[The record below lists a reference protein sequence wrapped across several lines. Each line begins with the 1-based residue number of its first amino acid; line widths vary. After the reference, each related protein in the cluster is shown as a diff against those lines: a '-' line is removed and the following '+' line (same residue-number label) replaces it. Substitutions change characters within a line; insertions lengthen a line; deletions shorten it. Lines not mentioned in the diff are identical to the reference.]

1 MSTLKLYKGTPLL
14 PDKNFC
20 VDDLSTYLA
29 TYAGTNLITIND
41 FQYIKHG
48 LSISIKIN
56 KGQAFLE
63 FSKAAND
70 FNYISI
76 QNTEDTYPVYYF
88 IISKRWIAKDTCQ
101 LVLKMDTLNTF
112 TLARSSFAI
121 SPRTLVDRE
130 MKDRYGFIG
139 TYTDADDYIDEYIIF
154 DHDIIRDYQGE
165 ANLAYNRKTITLR
178 WFDVNAK
185 KFTQEKVIEDV
196 ENLIVQNQII
206 RVYVHAPFLPVL
218 EYTLDYT
225 EVPEDVIV
233 VFSCNSTYLTF
244 TCVDVSDNILK
255 YYPYQ
260 LTLTLRRVIDRV
272 SEGLSPV
279 LFRNGETTI
288 QDITNFRQS
297 WYLVYKNRDDI
308 VASDFNQVNPVQ
320 CFLVGDNN
328 IDIGYSGGS
337 ETISVGSLQDGK
349 IYYIRKPTW
358 DASAVTPNDVSVED
372 ENGNSESTTI
382 SNAIRQMIYFYKSGN
397 DIVWGYVQGWDNNSW
412 YAHYV
417 EIGKTKFLI
426 PDTNPCLVGV
436 SSSLLDEVTKTN
448 YEAITTESY
457 MTLASSSVQIDGI
470 DDVDR
475 TSAKM
480 IKIIK
485 LPYCPLEMSYSGGI
499 FQFDRTKF
507 EYDSTD
513 EIDGIMLKDL
523 NISFSRSITSNVDS
537 PYSVYDNLDPTEVD
551 VNSPYQAKFESKL
564 YHSDY
569 YKPKFIYDSFAT
581 IFKLEFAKFDSGFE
595 SKLSFIFKMTST
607 INSKFLFQFV
617 NYTDIQEEDYPFTLP
632 VARNNEMT
640 LYNSQYLNYLR
651 TGYNYDV
658 KAKTRTEVGSWLGTT
673 LSAIGAIAS
682 FASSSVTGAAGIA
695 AGVGLATATTS
706 QFANSI
712 IQTANAEANF
722 EAKQTQLKN
731 QAANVAGSDD
741 VDLMSYYT
749 GNRAKFM
756 IYKLS
761 PRMEKAMLDVFHY
774 TGYTSGERK
783 VPTMTGRVWF
793 NFVKCD
799 IIFTSEENIPSECV
813 DDLKECF
820 ANGVYFM
827 HKYNN
832 TYNWGLDHENW
843 ETLVIDYL
851 S

>member
-20 VDDLSTYLA
+20 VDDLSTYLG

-88 IISKRWIAKDTCQ
+88 ITDKRWIAKDTCQ

-112 TLARSSFAI
+112 TLARSSFTI

-130 MKDRYGFIG
+130 MKDRYGLIG
-139 TYTDADDYIDEYIIF
+139 TFADVDDYIDENIIF
-154 DHDIIRDYQGE
+154 DHDILRDYQGE
-165 ANLAYNRKTITLR
+165 ASLAYNRKTITIK
-178 WFDVNAK
+178 WFDISAR
-185 KFTQEKVIEDV
+185 KFTQEKVIADV
-196 ENLIVQNQII
+196 ENIIVQSQII
-206 RVYVHAPFLPVL
+206 RVYVHSAYLPVL

-233 VFSCNSTYLTF
+233 VFRCNSTYLTF
-244 TCVDVSDNILK
+244 TCVDVEDNILK

-260 LTLTLRRVIDRV
+260 LTLSLRRYIDRV

-288 QDITNFRQS
+288 QDSTNFRQS
-297 WYLVYKNRDDI
+297 WYLVYKNRDNI

-328 IDIGYSGGS
+328 LNIGYSGGS
-337 ETISVGSLQDGK
+337 QTISVSSLQDGF
-349 IYYIRKPTW
+349 IYYVKHPTW
-358 DASAVTPNDVSVED
+358 TPSADNITLTD
-372 ENGNSESTTI
+372 ENGTSMSTNFT
-382 SNAIRQMIYFYKSGN
+382 SSTRVALYFYKSGIN
-397 DIVWGYVQGWDNNSW
+397 IIWGYISSTSGEAYQCHYITLGTTKYLLSSVNPLSVGKGRVLIENWTQTDYENN
-412 YAHYV
+412 
-417 EIGKTKFLI
+417 
-426 PDTNPCLVGV
+426 
-436 SSSLLDEVTKTN
+436 
-448 YEAITTESY
+448 TTAETI
-457 MTLASSSVQIDGI
+457 TLASSSVQIDAI
-470 DDVDR
+470 ADVDR

-485 LPYCPLEMSYSGGI
+485 LPYCPLEMNYSGGVY
-499 FQFDRTKF
+499 QFDRTKF
-507 EYDSTD
+507 DYASTD

-537 PYSVYDNLDPTEVD
+537 PYSVYDNLDPSEVD
-551 VNSPYQAKFESKL
+551 VTSPYQAKFESKL

-607 INSKFLFQFV
+607 INSKFLFQFA

-632 VARNNEMT
+632 VARNNEMS

-658 KAKTRTEVGSWLGTT
+658 KSKTRTEVGSWLGTA
-673 LSAIGAIAS
+673 LSAVGAIAS

-799 IIFTSEENIPSECV
+799 IIFTSEKNIPSECV

-832 TYNWGLDHENW
+832 TYNWGLDYENW